1 MAEWNSCDTNIYNST
16 TCNNQVFHNHNSEY
30 DYNCK
35 YKYSNSKYYWEIIT
49 ICKSVTWIEALSR
62 PWIKTIQYC
71 LVPISGFGQTI
82 ETTTHF
88 LRHCPDYHRA
98 RHIVFEKNKNIDSNI
113 SEQNK
118 VSLKRY
124 LLFGANMLNS
134 DKTKYL
140 LVSDIAFMQ
149 STETFKSLN
158 FLESKL
164 ADQILSIIIPL

>member
-1 MAEWNSCDTNIYNST
+1 MN
-16 TCNNQVFHNHNSEY
+16 
-30 DYNCK
+30 
-35 YKYSNSKYYWEIIT
+35 
-49 ICKSVTWIEALSR
+49 
-62 PWIKTIQYC
+62 KTIQYC

-88 LRHCPDYHRA
+88 LRHCPDYHCA
-98 RHIVFEKNKNIDSNI
+98 RHIVFEKIKSIDSNI

-118 VSLKRY
+118 VSLRRY

-158 FLESKL
+158 FVESKL
-164 ADQILSIIIPL
+164 ADQILSVIIPL